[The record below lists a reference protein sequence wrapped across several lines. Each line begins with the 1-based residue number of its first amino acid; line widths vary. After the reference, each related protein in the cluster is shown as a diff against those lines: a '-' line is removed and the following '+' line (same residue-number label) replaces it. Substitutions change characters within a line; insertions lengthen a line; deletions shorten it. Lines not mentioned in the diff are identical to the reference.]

1 MYEGV
6 CVASPRPIFRARYL
20 HGWDIVSMMPKRSAL
35 ALETY
40 RRELFCSNI
49 VSFGVGILWGDTLKP
64 CEKKSE
70 EKKRTCVFLFL
81 FFFRIFFFL
90 FFFRTKI
97 PTRYLRMY
105 HSLFFMSVFSSLF
118 FFCLPW
124 AAPVC
129 FVSSAPRSSL
139 KHS

>member
-81 FFFRIFFFL
+81 FFFGFFFFCFFFGQKSQLATYVCIIVCFLCPFSLL
-90 FFFRTKI
+90 FFFFVY
-97 PTRYLRMY
+97 PGLLLFVLFLR
-105 HSLFFMSVFSSLF
+105 LL
-118 FFCLPW
+118 
-124 AAPVC
+124 ARA
-129 FVSSAPRSSL
+129 
-139 KHS
+139 